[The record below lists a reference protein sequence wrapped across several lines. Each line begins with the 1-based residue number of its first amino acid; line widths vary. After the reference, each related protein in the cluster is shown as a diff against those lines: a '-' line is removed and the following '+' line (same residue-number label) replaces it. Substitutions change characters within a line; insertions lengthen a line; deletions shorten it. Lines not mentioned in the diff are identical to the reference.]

1 MAASSDLE
9 RNPWGVG
16 GLGGDQTVVSG
27 VVRLGSLD
35 TVLSLAEVSTH
46 APSMLHVGPDPQG
59 PGSTI
64 HRRSRP
70 ARMMSACLLLYLS
83 HCVESSLLVG

>member
-35 TVLSLAEVSTH
+35 TVLSLAEVSKQTYTIIDATRGSHPQTRPSTAAHDQH
-46 APSMLHVGPDPQG
+46 A
-59 PGSTI
+59 
-64 HRRSRP
+64 
-70 ARMMSACLLLYLS
+70 
-83 HCVESSLLVG
+83 

>member
-35 TVLSLAEVSTH
+35 TVLSLAEVSIHT
-46 APSMLHVGPDPQG
+46 PSSMLHEGPIPRLDHP
-59 PGSTI
+59 PLLTTST
-64 HRRSRP
+64 HDER
-70 ARMMSACLLLYLS
+70 LS
-83 HCVESSLLVG
+83 LTVLVSLR

>member
-35 TVLSLAEVSTH
+35 TVLSLAEVSTLH
-46 APSMLHVGPDPQG
+46 CPS
-59 PGSTI
+59 
-64 HRRSRP
+64 
-70 ARMMSACLLLYLS
+70 
-83 HCVESSLLVG
+83 